1 MVTNKP
7 VKYLIIETKSPYN
20 IVVADASQ
28 DYINL
33 GKKTVSELV
42 MLFNGCMQNNLW
54 DMGYEF
60 HSGGDFEISLPYWVK

>member
-1 MVTNKP
+1 
-7 VKYLIIETKSPYN
+7 
-20 IVVADASQ
+20 
-28 DYINL
+28 
-33 GKKTVSELV
+33 